1 VRTLSGAA
9 QHSGHSVRR
18 AGVGA
23 LVLAAALALGACAGP
38 VGQTGNGDPLEPFN
52 RAVFTINDAADT
64 VVVRPVSVA
73 YRDIVPRP
81 IKDGVRNVLRNLRT
95 PLILA
100 NEALQGDWEGVD
112 VAATRFFVNS
122 TIGLG
127 GWIDIAGEH
136 LDKPFQAEDFG
147 QTLAVWGVDSGPY
160 LVLPLLGPSTVR
172 DTGGLAVEM
181 ASDPFNN
188 LWNEGLLDDTDGAG
202 LARVGLTVVDAR
214 SRNIETLDELRRSS
228 VDYYAAVRS
237 LYLQNRRNEIT
248 DGAAGEALEIPD
260 FDDLPP
266 EDAEDGTAGTDSSAM
281 ALPADPAVPAAA
293 RRGFADAARL
303 PDAPAPLLGSVTE
316 LPPLRLDL
324 PPVPR

>member
-1 VRTLSGAA
+1 MRT
-9 QHSGHSVRR
+9 RPCR
-18 AGVGA
+18 A
-23 LVLAAALALGACAGP
+23 
-38 VGQTGNGDPLEPFN
+38 TG
-52 RAVFTINDAADT
+52 RA
-64 VVVRPVSVA
+64 
-73 YRDIVPRP
+73 
-81 IKDGVRNVLRNLRT
+81 
-95 PLILA
+95 
-100 NEALQGDWEGVD
+100 VD

-214 SRNIETLDELRRSS
+214 SRKHRDARRTAPEFGSTTTRPCAVS
-228 VDYYAAVRS
+228 ICRTAATRS
-237 LYLQNRRNEIT
+237 PTARPAKPWKSQIST
-248 DGAAGEALEIPD
+248 T
-260 FDDLPP
+260 LPP